1 MNVIAAFAI
10 LTAALGFGE
19 AWGDVSPAQDDAKSS
34 PIDLVNRTPKG
45 KLHNPYKDTDTN
57 IVSQGEK
64 LFRTYPCAG
73 CHGGGGG
80 GGMAPPLTKGN
91 WLYGGDDD
99 SMFRLVT
106 LGSAEMQK
114 NGYTRKG
121 IGAVVG
127 PMPSMG
133 SIIKD
138 SDDLWKMI
146 TFIRS
151 RFDGDDPAYKYGV
164 PASQQ

>member
-1 MNVIAAFAI
+1 
-10 LTAALGFGE
+10 
-19 AWGDVSPAQDDAKSS
+19 
-34 PIDLVNRTPKG
+34 
-45 KLHNPYKDTDTN
+45 
-57 IVSQGEK
+57 
-64 LFRTYPCAG
+64 
-73 CHGGGGG
+73 
-80 GGMAPPLTKGN
+80 MAPPLTKGD

-106 LGSAEMQK
+106 LGSTEMQK

-121 IGAVVG
+121 AGTVVG
-127 PMPSMG
+127 PMPPMG

-151 RFDGDDPAYKYGV
+151 RFDGDPAYKYGV

>member
-1 MNVIAAFAI
+1 MNVIAAFAL
-10 LTAALGFGE
+10 LTAVLSFGE
-19 AWGDVSPAQDDAKSS
+19 AWGDVPPAQGDAKSS
-34 PIDLVNRTPKG
+34 PIDLVKRAPKG
-45 KLHNPYKDTDTN
+45 TLHNPYKDTDTN

-121 IGAVVG
+121 VGTVVG
-127 PMPSMG
+127 PMPPMG

-151 RFDGDDPAYKYGV
+151 RFDGDPADKYGV
-164 PASQQ
+164 SASQQ